1 MGWTQPR
8 GLHWSSLA
16 KLAVQF
22 GRWDRD
28 RPRHVFLCLADHYE
42 PLRGAAPPRVARER
56 VARWRREYPRSV
68 AGLADSRGRSPQHTF
83 FYPAEEYA
91 AEHLD
96 ALAGLCRG
104 GHGDVEVHLHHDA
117 DCSER
122 LRETLSSFKET
133 LHHRHGLLARS
144 ASGEITYGFIHGN
157 WALDNSRPD
166 GRWCGVNDELTIL
179 RETGCY
185 ADFTMPSAPNACQT
199 RTINSIYYA
208 RDDRLRPKSHDR
220 GVTARRGAAPPDDSL
235 LMIQG
240 PLALGWKRRGWRL
253 APALE
258 NGELHG
264 GRPPTLGRFKLW
276 LRAGV
281 CVADRPDWLFIKL
294 HTHGAL
300 ERNAA
305 MLLGEPMRQF
315 HEALARFVRQRPAW
329 QYYYVTAREMAALV
343 RQAEQG
349 ALAPEFS
356 LARGAGDAPPAASA
370 ALNHFACGPQP
381 SRLVV

>member
-8 GLHWSSLA
+8 GLHYRSLA
-16 KLAVQF
+16 KLAAQI
-22 GRWDRD
+22 GRWGRD
-28 RPRHVFLCLADHYE
+28 RPRHVFLCVADHYE
-42 PLRGAAPPRVARER
+42 PLRGGATLRLQRER
-56 VARWRREYPRSV
+56 VSRWIREYPRLA

-96 ALAGLCRG
+96 ALAGLCGR
-104 GHGDVEVHLHHDA
+104 GHGDVEVHLHHDS
-117 DCSER
+117 DCSEQ

-133 LHHRHGLLARS
+133 LHYRHGLLARS

-208 RDDRLRPKSHDR
+208 RDDRERPKSHDR
-220 GVTARRGAAPPDDSL
+220 GVAARWGVAPPAGGL

-253 APALE
+253 SPALE

-264 GRPPTLGRFKLW
+264 GRPPTLGRLKLW

-281 CVADRPDWLFIKL
+281 CVAARPDWLFIKL

-315 HEALARFVRQRPAW
+315 HEALAQFARQRPALR
-329 QYYYVTAREMAALV
+329 YYYVTARELASLV
-343 RQAEQG
+343 HQAEQG
-349 ALAPEFS
+349 AETPEFS
-356 LARGAGDAPPAASA
+356 HDLQAGRAPPPTIA
-370 ALNHFACGPQP
+370 ALSRFTSGPQP
-381 SRLVV
+381 IRLVV

>member
-1 MGWTQPR
+1 MRLARPR

-16 KLAVQF
+16 QLAGQVGF
-22 GRWDRD
+22 LDMS

-42 PLRGAAPPRVARER
+42 PLRGGASLRVQRER
-56 VARWRREYPRSV
+56 VAHWRREYPRSV

-83 FYPAEEYA
+83 FYPAEDYV

-96 ALAGLCRG
+96 ALAELCRR

-117 DCSER
+117 DCSAR
-122 LRETLSSFKET
+122 LHETLCSFKET
-133 LHHRHGLLARS
+133 LFYQHGLLSRS
-144 ASGEITYGFIHGN
+144 AAGEIVYGFIHGN

-166 GRWCGVNDELTIL
+166 GRWCGVDDELTVL

-185 ADFTMPSAPNACQT
+185 ADFTMPSAPNPCQT

-208 RDDRLRPKSHDR
+208 QDDRSRPNSHDR
-220 GVTARRGAAPPDDSL
+220 GIAAQVGGSPPDEGL

-240 PLALGWKRRGWRL
+240 PLAVGWKRLGWRL

-264 GRPPTLGRFKLW
+264 GRPPTVGRFKLW

-281 CVADRPDWLFIKL
+281 SVADRPDWIFIKL
-294 HTHGAL
+294 HTHGAH
-300 ERNAA
+300 ERNAS
-305 MLLGEPMRQF
+305 MLLGEPMRDF
-315 HEALARFVRQRPAW
+315 HETLGELARREPALR
-329 QYYYVTAREMAALV
+329 YYYVTAREMAALV
-343 RQAEQG
+343 HQAEQG
-349 ALAPEFS
+349 VQSPDWALMSKSNGERQPVT
-356 LARGAGDAPPAASA
+356 AGK
-370 ALNHFACGPQP
+370 GT
-381 SRLVV
+381 